1 MKNLLE
7 RPLIQIIKTMHVLHL
22 QLAVTHSNRNEQSFL
37 FIWRCFA
44 LNNDRRDDHP
54 FQRPKTSLDEKQRQR
69 VDYPRRS
76 HREEYGAEVA
86 PPTGSIRPEHAERTD
101 HTPVKREEDGVM
113 KSTGRI
119 SGYMGLAFGIASLFM
134 WSIVLGPAAA
144 VLGYYAYVNG
154 RKTAGAWSIGLGA
167 VATLSYFFM
176 IPFAR

>member
-1 MKNLLE
+1 M
-7 RPLIQIIKTMHVLHL
+7 
-22 QLAVTHSNRNEQSFL
+22 
-37 FIWRCFA
+37 
-44 LNNDRRDDHP
+44 NNDRRDDQS
-54 FQRPKTSLDEKQRQR
+54 FQRPKSTPLDEKQRQR

-86 PPTGSIRPEHAERTD
+86 PPTGSIRTEPTERTD
-101 HTPVKREEDGVM
+101 HTPVKREDDGDNVM

-154 RKTAGAWSIGLGA
+154 RKTAGAWAIGLGA

>member
-1 MKNLLE
+1 M
-7 RPLIQIIKTMHVLHL
+7 
-22 QLAVTHSNRNEQSFL
+22 
-37 FIWRCFA
+37 
-44 LNNDRRDDHP
+44 NNDHKEDHP
-54 FQRPKTSLDEKQRQR
+54 LQRQKTTSYEEEQR
-69 VDYPRRS
+69 KRIDYPRRS

-86 PPTGSIRPEHAERTD
+86 PPTGSIRTESTERTD
-101 HTPVKREEDGVM
+101 HTPVKREDDGVM

-119 SGYMGLAFGIASLFM
+119 SGYIGLAFGIASLFM

>member
-1 MKNLLE
+1 MNKD
-7 RPLIQIIKTMHVLHL
+7 H
-22 QLAVTHSNRNEQSFL
+22 
-37 FIWRCFA
+37 
-44 LNNDRRDDHP
+44 RDDYP
-54 FQRPKTSLDEKQRQR
+54 FHRPKKTSLDEKQRER

-76 HREEYGAEVA
+76 HKEEYGAEVA
-86 PPTGSIRPEHAERTD
+86 PTTGSIRTEPTERTD
-101 HTPVKREEDGVM
+101 HTPVKHEEDGVM